1 MANANTANMTLNQP
15 NDVFHT
21 VWKTTRTMIAA
32 GWKYKASGNGQSSGG
47 TNLQQSGTA
56 GTVTSFAS
64 PLSTMAGLTNMSPT
78 VVGQRITVSGGTH
91 GGNDGTFVITS
102 YISATSVVVYNP
114 SGVSTDS
121 GLTWSLATDESFD
134 LWAVGGGVRL
144 TSTSRGSGSGTGVS
158 IAASNAAS
166 GFCVISGVTGFTQ
179 ASVGCYLV
187 ISGSVAT
194 TGPLPLSNNNGNF
207 RIVAQTGT
215 TVTIYAPSLVAE
227 TSNSA
232 LVVTEEA
239 GGSAANITTFTT
251 VTSGQS
257 TLINVTGLTGMVAT
271 DVGKMLTI
279 FGAASQANN
288 GSFLIA
294 AYTSATNVTIYNPS
308 ASPTDANNGSI
319 SWVVVDPLQQVYP
332 AYLQFYSSTDHGTG
346 AWIDLQGPTTM
357 KIPIGS
363 NAVTGT
369 FIRGENIVQTGT
381 GAQGELLGVITDTA
395 GGTGFLV
402 VAPRVLGTGS
412 SVALYGWNNSTT
424 DTITGGLSGATVT
437 STAGP
442 PIAYIR
448 EMVIWKDTL
457 GFGHIYYQC
466 IDQNSATESATTAS
480 TGRFSTM
487 ANTLSAVTPQIPPA
501 GSTGGSPVTNGFP
514 TTGTFVFI
522 GTGGSGASGTGHA
535 GWDGFTTYTTNGK
548 SHVMVANNVEQ
559 QGVSQ
564 DGSWIFAQSILGTS
578 YQGYAFQ
585 RCDNNE
591 DGDLDPYVCVCM
603 GGLGNDG
610 PTRTVN
616 TASGN
621 SAPDLFSMGAQW
633 VTNTNLSNCNWRGFY
648 RRGLPIGPNGFG
660 DQYQPFGPA
669 YLYDIG
675 ISNFVLVTN
684 GNQGYPDRVG
694 TAVLETYVREPIWC
708 YSGGTVGQPRMRKG
722 TPRWMMATQGL
733 SVNLT
738 TDSLKWICLSNTNP
752 QMFCGPWDGVTVP
765 TF

>member
-1 MANANTANMTLNQP
+1 MANANVANMTLNQP

-21 VWKTTRTMIAA
+21 VWKTSRTMIAG
-32 GWKYKASGNGQSSGG
+32 GWKYKASGNGQASGS
-47 TNLQQSGTA
+47 TNISPSGTA
-56 GTVTSFAS
+56 GTVTAFAN
-64 PLSTMAGLTNMSPT
+64 PLSTMGGLTNMTPN

-91 GGNDGTFVITS
+91 GGNDGTFIITS
-102 YISATSVVVYNP
+102 YVSATSVVVYNP

-134 LWAVGGGVRL
+134 LWAVGGAVQL
-144 TSTSRGSGSGTGVS
+144 SSTSRGSGSGTGVS

-166 GFCVISGVTGFTQ
+166 GFSTISGVTGFTQ

-187 ISGSVAT
+187 ITGSVST
-194 TGPLPLSNNNGNF
+194 TGPLPSNTNNGTF
-207 RIVAQTGT
+207 RIVSQTGT
-215 TVTIYAPSLVAE
+215 TVTVYAPSLVAE
-227 TSNSA
+227 TSNSF
-232 LVVTEEA
+232 LTVTEEA
-239 GGSAANITTFTT
+239 GGLAANITTFTT

-257 TLINVTGLTGMVAT
+257 TLINVTGLTGMSASV
-271 DVGKMLTI
+271 VGKMLTI
-279 FGAASQANN
+279 FGAANQANN
-288 GSFLIA
+288 GTFPIA
-294 AYTSATNVTIYNPS
+294 AYVSATSVSIYNPS
-308 ASPTDANNGSI
+308 AVQTDANNGSLT
-319 SWVVVDPLQQVYP
+319 WVVVDPLQQVYP
-332 AYLQFYSSTDHGTG
+332 GYLQYYNSADHGSG
-346 AWIDLQGPTTM
+346 AWIILQGPTTM

-381 GAQGELLGVITDTA
+381 GAQGELLGVVTDTT
-395 GGTGFLV
+395 GGTGYLV

-448 EMVIWKDTL
+448 EMVIWKDTFS
-457 GFGHIYYQC
+457 FGHIYYQC
-466 IDQNSATESATTAS
+466 IDQSSTTESATTAN

-487 ANTLSAVTPQIPPA
+487 ANTLSAVTSQVPPA

-514 TTGTFVFI
+514 TVGTLVFI
-522 GTGGSGASGTGHA
+522 GTGGSGASSTGHA
-535 GWDGFTTYTTNGK
+535 GWDGFSNYTTNGK
-548 SHVMVANNVEQ
+548 FHVMVANNIEQ

-564 DGSWIFAQSILGTS
+564 DGSWIFAQSLS
-578 YQGYAFQ
+578 SNAYNGYAFQ
-585 RCDNNE
+585 RMDNNE
-591 DGDLDPYVCVCM
+591 DGDLDPYTCVCI

-616 TASGN
+616 TSGGN
-621 SAPDLFSMGAQW
+621 ATTDLFTMFATW
-633 VTNTNLSNCNWRGFY
+633 ITNTSQSNCNWRGFY
-648 RRGLPIGPNGFG
+648 RRGLPVGPNGFG
-660 DQYQPFGPA
+660 DQYQPFSPA
-669 YLYDIG
+669 YLYDPGTSAFIL
-675 ISNFVLVTN
+675 ITS

-694 TAVLETYVREPIWC
+694 TAVLETYVREPIWV

-722 TPRWMMATQGL
+722 TPRWMMITQGL
-733 SVNLT
+733 NINQT

-752 QMFCGPWDGVTVP
+752 QMFCGPWDGVTTP